1 MPLLNWASFS
11 NFSDRASFLGHLF
24 PSRFHQMALQSNSIK
39 SSSANISRWVI
50 PGLIILFCA
59 IAFYFTTQFDR
70 VPEILKRGIQPS
82 DFPQLILL
90 LLIGLAC
97 LLPFENTHHNR
108 PAVSP
113 SVFISL
119 SLMVV
124 FVLLTHLDFFV
135 ALGCFGGMLSF
146 SWGERRLG
154 ALLLVTLFFPT
165 FVFFLFDLVFGVRF
179 PRGFLTNLWYG

>member
-1 MPLLNWASFS
+1 MIV
-11 NFSDRASFLGHLF
+11 
-24 PSRFHQMALQSNSIK
+24 QSNDLGSN
-39 SSSANISRWVI
+39 SPNISRWVI

-59 IAFYFTTQFDR
+59 IAFYLTTQFDR

-82 DFPQLILL
+82 HFPQLILL

-97 LLPFENTHHNR
+97 LLPLENTQHNR
-108 PAVSP
+108 PPVPP

-119 SLMVV
+119 ALMLV
-124 FVLLTHLDFFV
+124 FVLLTHLDFFI
-135 ALGCFGGMLSF
+135 ALGCFSGMLSF

-165 FVFFLFDLVFGVRF
+165 FVFFLFDLVFEVRF
-179 PRGFLTNLWYG
+179 PRGLLTNLWYG

>member
-1 MPLLNWASFS
+1 MPSLNWASFNNS
-11 NFSDRASFLGHLF
+11 SDRASFLGHLF
-24 PSRFHQMALQSNSIK
+24 PPSVSSDGPSIQLHKIRLSKCQSLGN
-39 SSSANISRWVI
+39 

-59 IAFYFTTQFDR
+59 IAFYLTTQFDR

-97 LLPFENTHHNR
+97 LLPLKIPHNR
-108 PAVSP
+108 PAVPP

-119 SLMVV
+119 ALMVG
-124 FVLLTHLDFFV
+124 FVLLTHLDFFI
-135 ALGCFGGMLSF
+135 ALGCFSGMLSF

-165 FVFFLFDLVFGVRF
+165 FVFFLFDLVFEVRF
-179 PRGFLTNLWYG
+179 PRGLLTNLWYG

>member
-1 MPLLNWASFS
+1 MIV
-11 NFSDRASFLGHLF
+11 
-24 PSRFHQMALQSNSIK
+24 QSNDLGSN
-39 SSSANISRWVI
+39 SPNISRWVI
-50 PGLIILFCA
+50 PGLIILFCLV
-59 IAFYFTTQFDR
+59 AFYFTTQFDR

-97 LLPFENTHHNR
+97 LLPFENTLHNR
-108 PAVSP
+108 PAVPP

-119 SLMVV
+119 ALMVV
-124 FVLLTHLDFFV
+124 FVLLTHLDFFI
-135 ALGCFGGMLSF
+135 ALGCFSGMLSF

-165 FVFFLFDLVFGVRF
+165 FVFFLFDLVFEVRF
-179 PRGFLTNLWYG
+179 PRGLLTNLWYG

>member
-11 NFSDRASFLGHLF
+11 NFSDRASLLGHLF

-39 SSSANISRWVI
+39 SSSANISHWVI
-50 PGLIILFCA
+50 PGLIILFCV
-59 IAFYFTTQFDR
+59 IAFYLTTQFDR

-97 LLPFENTHHNR
+97 LLPFENTQQPTCR
-108 PAVSP
+108 STFSIYLLA
-113 SVFISL
+113 
-119 SLMVV
+119 LMVV
-124 FVLLTHLDFFV
+124 FVLLTHLDFFI
-135 ALGCFGGMLSF
+135 ALGCFSGMLSF

-165 FVFFLFDLVFGVRF
+165 FVFFLFDLVFEVRF
-179 PRGFLTNLWYG
+179 PRGLLTNLWYG

>member
-1 MPLLNWASFS
+1 MPLLNWASFN

-39 SSSANISRWVI
+39 SGLANISRWII
-50 PGLIILFCA
+50 PGLIILFCT
-59 IAFYFTTQFDR
+59 IAFYLTTQFDR

-97 LLPFENTHHNR
+97 LLPFENTQLNR
-108 PAVSP
+108 PAVPP

-124 FVLLTHLDFFV
+124 FVLLTHLDFFI

-165 FVFFLFDLVFGVRF
+165 FVFFLFDLVFEVRF
-179 PRGFLTNLWYG
+179 PRGLLTNLWYG

>member
-11 NFSDRASFLGHLF
+11 NFSDRASFLGQLF

-39 SSSANISRWVI
+39 SSSANIIHWVI
-50 PGLIILFCA
+50 PGFIILFCA

-70 VPEILKRGIQPS
+70 VPEILKRVIQPS
-82 DFPQLILL
+82 NFPQLILL
-90 LLIGLAC
+90 LLNGLAC
-97 LLPFENTHHNR
+97 LLPFENTQHNR

-113 SVFISL
+113 SVFISI

-165 FVFFLFDLVFGVRF
+165 FVFFLFDLVFEVRF
-179 PRGFLTNLWYG
+179 PRGLLTNLWYG

>member
-1 MPLLNWASFS
+1 
-11 NFSDRASFLGHLF
+11 
-24 PSRFHQMALQSNSIK
+24 MALQSNSIK
-39 SSSANISRWVI
+39 SGSANVSRWVI

-59 IAFYFTTQFDR
+59 IAFYLTTQFDR

-97 LLPFENTHHNR
+97 LLPFENTLHNR

-165 FVFFLFDLVFGVRF
+165 FVFFLFDLVFEVRF
-179 PRGFLTNLWYG
+179 PRGLLTNLWYG